1 MYRDEPKVKIVL
13 LSKEEE
19 NPDFLIRKYSNDF
32 NFINVSGYSNKKH
45 IAGCSWDES
54 FYKRAGVSFD
64 HSWESFYIKRD
75 IEAEEKT
82 YKKLNPNN
90 QNYVIIHNAGSDGVN
105 RIDYSKI
112 SKNLLN
118 IEIDKQIDF
127 FNYILL
133 IENAKE
139 VHCVNSS
146 FIHLVDRIQTKGDLF
161 YHKNYKKRGNDF
173 FTQRKKWNII
183 EDPSYLNNKYKMR
196 GNHNVHHHQNI
207 DPKNV
212 RFFKVKK

>member
-1 MYRDEPKVKIVL
+1 MYRDESKIKIITL
-13 LSKEEE
+13 LKEEE
-19 NPDFLIRKYSNDF
+19 NPEFLITKYSDSF
-32 NFINVSGYSNKKH
+32 DLINASAYLNKKY

-54 FYKRAGVSFD
+54 FYKRAGVSFE
-64 HSWESFYIKRD
+64 HSWKSFYIERD
-75 IEAEEKT
+75 IDAEEKI

-90 QNYVIIHNAGSDGVN
+90 QDYIIIHSTGSDGVN

-112 SKNLLN
+112 SKDLLK

-127 FNYILL
+127 FNYMLL

-146 FIHLVDRIQTKGDLF
+146 FIHLVDRIHTKGNLF
-161 YHKNYKKRGNDF
+161 YHKNYKKRGNDIF
-173 FTQRKKWNII
+173 IQRKKWNII
-183 EDPSYLNNKYKMR
+183 EDPNYLNNKYKMR
-196 GNHNVHHHQNI
+196 GNHNFHHQNI
-207 DPKNV
+207 NSKNV